1 MSNAARKARK
11 SARQLQGYPTTV
23 QAEYEEIEH
32 AAPFQHPTK
41 TPTPFAQRITM
52 AGQSYGNG
60 ISAKR
65 NRRHIDALVSFA
77 AEEERATGST
87 TLRKQLGIEPEQS
100 EQFTADVGQFAGA
113 GIELDPTPFVRD
125 GERYATA
132 PGRFRPRSGY
142 SQDRADYTTGA

>member
-11 SARQLQGYPTTV
+11 SARHLQGYPTTV

-77 AEEERATGST
+77 AEEERAGVT
-87 TLRKQLGIEPEQS
+87 
-100 EQFTADVGQFAGA
+100 V
-113 GIELDPTPFVRD
+113 ELDPTPYVRD

-142 SQDRADYTTGA
+142 SQDRADYSTGA